1 MASSSGFHVK
11 SRIRNLVSKE
21 KRRFKN
27 EKYDLDLTYITDRV
41 IAMGFPSEKVERFYR
56 NPMKEV
62 KRFLEEFHKDP
73 HVRLWQHHWQLTY
86 G

>member
-1 MASSSGFHVK
+1 MASSSGFQVK

-41 IAMGFPSEKVERFYR
+41 IAMGFPSSDFEASYYMLRF
-56 NPMKEV
+56 
-62 KRFLEEFHKDP
+62 EFF
-73 HVRLWQHHWQLTY
+73 
-86 G
+86 